1 MKGRLNNMSREIPL
15 LASEKIKLGCLIFFI
30 LMLLIPGLFGAYK
43 SIYRA
48 IVRDKEAYERNMEK
62 LCEYYDI
69 EVIESNTKTIEYDI
83 AVNYEKWKAMSND
96 QRFNYCDNI
105 YGSINKTLR
114 VCKMIEEEETSSI
127 DFFVNNRRIAYINGG
142 YIHLLD

>member
-1 MKGRLNNMSREIPL
+1 MSREIPL
-15 LASEKIKLGCLIFFI
+15 LASEKLKLGCLVFI
-30 LMLLIPGLFGAYK
+30 ILILLIPGLFGAYK
-43 SIYRA
+43 DIYRL
-48 IVRDKEAYERNMEK
+48 IVRDKDAYDKNMEK

-69 EVIESNTKTIEYDI
+69 KVMDSNIKIADYDI
-83 AVNYEKWKAMSND
+83 SVNYEKWKVMTD
-96 QRFNYCDNI
+96 EQRFNYCDNI

-127 DFFVNNRRIAYINGG
+127 DFFVNSRKIAYIHGG